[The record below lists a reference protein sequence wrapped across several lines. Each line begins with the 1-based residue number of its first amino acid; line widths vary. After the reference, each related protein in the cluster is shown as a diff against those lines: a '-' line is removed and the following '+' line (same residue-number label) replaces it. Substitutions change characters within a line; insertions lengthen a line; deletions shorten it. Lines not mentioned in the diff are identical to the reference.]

1 MSRPKLK
8 QEDKKIKVS
17 ITINRETN
25 QKLEKI
31 TNNKSSFIENLIIN
45 FINNGN

>member
-31 TNNKSSFIENLIIN
+31 TNNKSSFIEKLIIN
-45 FINNGN
+45 FIDNEN